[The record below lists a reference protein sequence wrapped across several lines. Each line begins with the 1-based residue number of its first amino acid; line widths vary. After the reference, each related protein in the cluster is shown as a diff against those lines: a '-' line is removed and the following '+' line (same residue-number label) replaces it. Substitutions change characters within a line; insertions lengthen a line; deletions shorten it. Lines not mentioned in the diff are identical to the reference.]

1 MSDRLFDRAVLD
13 WLDDGSDRTPPAA
26 IDAVLLAV
34 TTTPQ
39 ERDLRILRRT
49 TQMPTYVRLAAGI
62 AIVAV
67 VGVGALM
74 YIGNS
79 PGVGGA
85 PTPSP
90 TPTPVASAAPSA
102 PPSLAPGISGWKPY
116 TSAAYGFTM
125 SYPSDWSVAAQAS
138 DKWQPGQPGS
148 DDSAPFADV
157 FVNDEAIDG
166 DSIAMVAFEVPA
178 PTGADLGSW
187 EGLHAVHR
195 GLCGEPT
202 IPACPAD
209 YTPTP
214 MCAGADCAPAIIAP
228 NGEDPMP
235 VALLGD
241 PEKGIVTVIW
251 MGRVDSFPAARR
263 YGGTVQLLKS
273 ILTQLDVRDPQPGE
287 TPH

>member
-1 MSDRLFDRAVLD
+1 MSDRLFDRAVRD

-26 IDAVLLAV
+26 INAVLLAV

-39 ERDLRILRRT
+39 ERDLRIPRRT

-90 TPTPVASAAPSA
+90 TPTPVASAAPS
-102 PPSLAPGISGWKPY
+102 LAPGISGWKPY
-116 TSAAYGFTM
+116 TSAAYGYTM
-125 SYPSDWSVAAQAS
+125 SYPQGWYVASRAS
-138 DKWQPGQPGS
+138 HKWEPGEPGTEEA
-148 DDSAPFADV
+148 APFWDIFA
-157 FVNDEAIDG
+157 NDDG
-166 DSIAMVAFEVPA
+166 DGTVMLVAQVPA
-178 PTGADLGSW
+178 PAGADLESW
-187 EGLHAVHR
+187 DGLHAVHR
-195 GLCGEPT
+195 ELCDEPT
-202 IPACPAD
+202 IPGCPAD
-209 YTPTP
+209 YTPTSL
-214 MCAGADCAPAIIAP
+214 CSGQQDCAPAILAL
-228 NGEDPMP
+228 NGDDPMP
-235 VALLGD
+235 VALIGD
-241 PEKGIVTVIW
+241 PENGVVTVIW
-251 MGRVDSFPAARR
+251 IGRVDSFPTAAK

-273 ILTQLDVRDPQPGE
+273 VLTQMDVRDPQPGE

>member
-1 MSDRLFDRAVLD
+1 MSDRLFDRAVRD

-116 TSAAYGFTM
+116 TSAAYGYTM
-125 SYPSDWSVAAQAS
+125 SYPQGWYVASRAS
-138 DKWQPGQPGS
+138 HKWEPGEPGTEEA
-148 DDSAPFADV
+148 APFWDIFA
-157 FVNDEAIDG
+157 NDDG
-166 DSIAMVAFEVPA
+166 DGTVMLVAQVPA
-178 PTGADLGSW
+178 PAGADLESW
-187 EGLHAVHR
+187 DGLHAVHR
-195 GLCGEPT
+195 ELCDEPT
-202 IPACPAD
+202 IPGCPAD
-209 YTPTP
+209 YTPTSL
-214 MCAGADCAPAIIAP
+214 CSGQQDCAPAILAL
-228 NGEDPMP
+228 NGDDPMP
-235 VALLGD
+235 VALIGD
-241 PEKGIVTVIW
+241 PENGVVTVIW
-251 MGRVDSFPAARR
+251 IGRVDSFPTAAK

-273 ILTQLDVRDPQPGE
+273 VLTQMDVRDPQPGE

>member
-1 MSDRLFDRAVLD
+1 MSDRLFDRAVRD

-90 TPTPVASAAPSA
+90 TPTPVASAAPS
-102 PPSLAPGISGWKPY
+102 LAPGISGWKPY

-125 SYPSDWSVAAQAS
+125 SYPSDWDVAGRATH
-138 DKWQPGQPGS
+138 KWQPGEPGTAEDAS
-148 DDSAPFADV
+148 FWDSFA
-157 FVNDEAIDG
+157 NDDG
-166 DSIAMVAFEVPA
+166 DGTLMLVAQVPA
-178 PTGADLGSW
+178 PSGADLESW

-195 GLCGEPT
+195 QLCDEPT
-202 IPACPAD
+202 IPACPAE
-209 YTPTP
+209 YTPTSL
-214 MCAGADCAPAIIAP
+214 CSGQDCAPAILAL
-228 NGEDPMP
+228 NGDDPMP
-235 VALLGD
+235 VALIGD

-251 MGRVDSFPAARR
+251 IGRVDSFPTAAK

-273 ILTQLDVRDPQPGE
+273 VLTQMDVRDPQPGE

>member
-1 MSDRLFDRAVLD
+1 MSDRLFDRAVRD

-26 IDAVLLAV
+26 INAVLLAV

-39 ERDLRILRRT
+39 ERDLRIPRRT

-116 TSAAYGFTM
+116 TSAAYGYTM
-125 SYPSDWSVAAQAS
+125 SYPQGWYVAGRAS
-138 DKWQPGQPGS
+138 HKWEPGEPGTEEA
-148 DDSAPFADV
+148 APFWDIFA
-157 FVNDEAIDG
+157 NDDG
-166 DSIAMVAFEVPA
+166 DGTVMLVAQVPA
-178 PTGADLGSW
+178 PAGADLESW
-187 EGLHAVHR
+187 DGLHAVHR
-195 GLCGEPT
+195 ELCDEPT
-202 IPACPAD
+202 IPGCPAD
-209 YTPTP
+209 YTPTSL
-214 MCAGADCAPAIIAP
+214 CSGQQDCAPAILAL
-228 NGEDPMP
+228 NGDDPMP
-235 VALLGD
+235 VALIGD
-241 PEKGIVTVIW
+241 PENGVVTVIW
-251 MGRVDSFPAARR
+251 IGRVDSFPTAAK

-273 ILTQLDVRDPQPGE
+273 VLTQMDVRDPQPGE

>member
-1 MSDRLFDRAVLD
+1 MSDRLFDRAVRD

-116 TSAAYGFTM
+116 TSAAYGYTM
-125 SYPSDWSVAAQAS
+125 SYPQGWYVASRAS
-138 DKWQPGQPGS
+138 HKWEPGEPGTEEA
-148 DDSAPFADV
+148 APFWDIFA
-157 FVNDEAIDG
+157 NDDG
-166 DSIAMVAFEVPA
+166 DGTVMLVAQVPA
-178 PTGADLGSW
+178 PAGADLESW
-187 EGLHAVHR
+187 DGLHAVHR
-195 GLCGEPT
+195 ELCDEPT
-202 IPACPAD
+202 IPGCPAD
-209 YTPTP
+209 YTPTSL
-214 MCAGADCAPAIIAP
+214 CSGQQDCAPAILEL
-228 NGEDPMP
+228 NGDDPMP
-235 VALLGD
+235 VALIGD
-241 PEKGIVTVIW
+241 PENGIVTVIW
-251 MGRVDSFPAARR
+251 IGRVDSFPTAAK

-273 ILTQLDVRDPQPGE
+273 VLTQMDVRDPQPGE

>member
-1 MSDRLFDRAVLD
+1 MSDRLFDRAVRD

-26 IDAVLLAV
+26 INAVLLAV

-39 ERDLRILRRT
+39 ERDLRIPRRT

-116 TSAAYGFTM
+116 TSAAYGYTM
-125 SYPSDWSVAAQAS
+125 SYPQGWYVASRAS
-138 DKWQPGQPGS
+138 HKWEPGEPGTEEA
-148 DDSAPFADV
+148 APFWDIFA
-157 FVNDEAIDG
+157 NDDG
-166 DSIAMVAFEVPA
+166 DGTVMLVAQVPA
-178 PTGADLGSW
+178 PAGADLESW
-187 EGLHAVHR
+187 DGLHAVHR
-195 GLCGEPT
+195 ELCDEPT
-202 IPACPAD
+202 IPGCPAD
-209 YTPTP
+209 YTPTSL
-214 MCAGADCAPAIIAP
+214 CSGQQDCAPAILAL
-228 NGEDPMP
+228 NGDDPMP
-235 VALLGD
+235 VALIGD
-241 PEKGIVTVIW
+241 PENGVVTVIW
-251 MGRVDSFPAARR
+251 IGRVDSFPTAAK

-273 ILTQLDVRDPQPGE
+273 VLTQMDVRDPQPGE

>member
-1 MSDRLFDRAVLD
+1 MSDRQFDRAVRG

-34 TTTPQ
+34 KTTSQ

-116 TSAAYGFTM
+116 TSAVYGYTM
-125 SYPSDWSVAAQAS
+125 SYPQGWYVADRAS
-138 DKWQPGQPGS
+138 HKWEPGEPGTEEA
-148 DDSAPFADV
+148 APFWDIFA
-157 FVNDEAIDG
+157 NDDG
-166 DSIAMVAFEVPA
+166 DGTVMLVAQVPA
-178 PTGADLGSW
+178 PAGADLESW
-187 EGLHAVHR
+187 DGLHAVHR
-195 GLCGEPT
+195 ELCDEPT
-202 IPACPAD
+202 IPGCPAD
-209 YTPTP
+209 YTPTSL
-214 MCAGADCAPAIIAP
+214 CSGQQDCAPAILAL
-228 NGEDPMP
+228 NGDDPMP
-235 VALLGD
+235 VALIGD

-251 MGRVDSFPAARR
+251 IGRVDSFPTAAK

-273 ILTQLDVRDPQPGE
+273 VLTQMDVRDPQPGE